1 MRSDQRI
8 STWAAL
14 YLPISDG
21 KRNIQQL
28 QDYALFGSLRAARGE
43 VVNSRSVARTTAPVE
58 ASELS
63 LPKSPFSLKSLHL
76 PYRDQ

>member
-8 STWAAL
+8 STWVAL

-28 QDYALFGSLRAARGE
+28 QDYLLFGSLRAARGE
-43 VVNSRSVARTTAPVE
+43 VPTPDKSRNRKLMAHYQMARFG
-58 ASELS
+58 SE
-63 LPKSPFSLKSLHL
+63 
-76 PYRDQ
+76 